1 MNIMSTSSN
10 HLRQIGISLD
20 QFYLL
25 LSKLEKEIAS
35 DLDKNPM
42 KKRGSRSRDITIEDK
57 LLLTLTY
64 LRHYP
69 TFLNLGNMFNISE
82 SYANKIYHK
91 ITNYLIKFIHA
102 KKTDDLLWDDVTTV
116 IVDAAE
122 QPMERPV
129 KKQKSYYSGKKN
141 AIP

>member
-82 SYANKIYHK
+82 A
-91 ITNYLIKFIHA
+91 KF
-102 KKTDDLLWDDVTTV
+102 KV
-116 IVDAAE
+116 
-122 QPMERPV
+122 
-129 KKQKSYYSGKKN
+129 
-141 AIP
+141 